1 LNYGALISEAFWL
14 TWRHRFL
21 WFFGFF
27 VGGGFYSFN
36 FNFPTTGPGGPRDG
50 RRDAPSEGVEGLA
63 RWITENLVLFLVVMI
78 SLAVLIALV
87 FIVLSMISQGGL
99 IESVA
104 ALRRDETRRFASTW
118 RAGVAYFWSVLGL
131 KVLFLLISLG
141 LVLAVVAPLVLVSLA
156 VFLSTDSFGLIL
168 LFVFFAG
175 LLTIILFILVF
186 VPLAIIDQLALR
198 ELVLGGGRVVGSIK
212 AGLDLFWRNLGKS
225 LLIWIILIGLMFAV
239 WIVLLIVG
247 FILGLVVFLPVLALL
262 AADLT
267 AVAIAMG
274 VVGALVLLV
283 PFVVITGAIG
293 AFGSSY
299 WTLAYLQLT
308 APAGETLPPSGQET

>member
-1 LNYGALISEAFWL
+1 MNYGALISEAFWL

-63 RWITENLVLFLVVMI
+63 RWITENLILFLVVMI

-118 RAGVAYFWSVLGL
+118 RAGVAYFWSVPMHFNQAFTRG
-131 KVLFLLISLG
+131 VIDTR
-141 LVLAVVAPLVLVSLA
+141 PLVLYASVTVFSL
-156 VFLSTDSFGLIL
+156 FLT
-168 LFVFFAG
+168 V
-175 LLTIILFILVF
+175 
-186 VPLAIIDQLALR
+186 R
-198 ELVLGGGRVVGSIK
+198 
-212 AGLDLFWRNLGKS
+212 S
-225 LLIWIILIGLMFAV
+225 LEARRW
-239 WIVLLIVG
+239 
-247 FILGLVVFLPVLALL
+247 
-262 AADLT
+262 
-267 AVAIAMG
+267 
-274 VVGALVLLV
+274 
-283 PFVVITGAIG
+283 
-293 AFGSSY
+293 
-299 WTLAYLQLT
+299 Q
-308 APAGETLPPSGQET
+308 